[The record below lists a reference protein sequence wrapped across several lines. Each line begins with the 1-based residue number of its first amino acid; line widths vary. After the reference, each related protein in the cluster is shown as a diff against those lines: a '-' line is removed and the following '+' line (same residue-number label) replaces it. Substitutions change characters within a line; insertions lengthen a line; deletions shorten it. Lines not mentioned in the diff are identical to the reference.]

1 MMKYVSM
8 LLRVVFWSLSKL
20 LLHISRLSL
29 GEGILPDD
37 LRAARVT
44 PVFKSDYENDFG
56 NYSPISSSSCFSKI
70 LEKIM

>member
-1 MMKYVSM
+1 MKYVSM

-37 LRAARVT
+37 LRAAKVT
-44 PVFKSDYENDFG
+44 PIFKSDYENNLG
-56 NYSPISSSSCFSKI
+56 N
-70 LEKIM
+70 